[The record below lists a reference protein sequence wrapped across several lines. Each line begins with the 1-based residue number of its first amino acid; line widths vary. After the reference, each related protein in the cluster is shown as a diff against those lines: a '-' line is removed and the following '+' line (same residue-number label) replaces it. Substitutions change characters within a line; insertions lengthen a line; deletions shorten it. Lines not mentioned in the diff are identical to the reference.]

1 MPALVLASSS
11 PRRREL
17 LGGLGLVFA
26 VRAPDVDETLLPGEA
41 PTAHV
46 LRLARAKA
54 EAIAHPGELVLGA
67 DTVVVLDGEVFGK
80 PAGPPEA
87 RRMLARL
94 SGREH
99 EVLTGVAVHDPDS
112 GSTVTALESSRV
124 RFAVL
129 DEARIVWYVGTG
141 EPLDRAGAY
150 AIQGLGA
157 LLVEA
162 VVGNYAN
169 VVGLPLP
176 LVERLVRQAG
186 YDLLRF
192 RPVSPAASRPRS

>member
-1 MPALVLASSS
+1 M
-11 PRRREL
+11 
-17 LGGLGLVFA
+17 GGLGLSFT
-26 VRAPDVDETLLPGEA
+26 VRAPDIDESLLPGET
-41 PTAHV
+41 PGAHV

-54 EAIAHPGELVLGA
+54 EAIAHAGELVLGA
-67 DTVVVLDGEVFGK
+67 DTVVVVDGEVFGK
-80 PAGPPEA
+80 PAGPGQA

-99 EVLTGVAVHDPDS
+99 EVLTGVAVHDPGRQAS
-112 GSTVTALESSRV
+112 VAELESSRV

-129 DEARIVWYVGTG
+129 DEARIGWYVDSG

-162 VVGNYAN
+162 VYGNYTN

-176 LVERLVRQAG
+176 LVERVFGKAG
-186 YDLLRF
+186 YELLAF
-192 RPVSPAASRPRS
+192 RSGATPRS

>member
-1 MPALVLASSS
+1 M
-11 PRRREL
+11 
-17 LGGLGLVFA
+17 GGLGLAFT
-26 VRAPDVDETLLPGEA
+26 VRPPDIDESLLPGET
-41 PTAHV
+41 PSAHV
-46 LRLARAKA
+46 LRLARTKA

-67 DTVVVLDGEVFGK
+67 DTVVVVDGEVFGK
-80 PAGPPEA
+80 PAGPEEA

-99 EVLTGVAVHDPDS
+99 EVLTGVAVHDP
-112 GSTVTALESSRV
+112 GRAATVAALETTRV
-124 RFAVL
+124 RFAIL
-129 DEARIVWYVGTG
+129 DAERIDWYVDSG

-150 AIQGLGA
+150 AIQGWGA

-162 VVGNYAN
+162 VDGNYTN

-176 LVERLVRQAG
+176 LVERVFREAG

-192 RPVSPAASRPRS
+192 QRGPGADVKPRS